1 MSKTISAVDLHRI
14 FSIHSVA
21 PTDEFV
27 AAAGADYGHVL
38 AWALR
43 EQDGDASYLIQY
55 GNNGQTDYEIADD
68 ADDLAAWLESP
79 DQDALD
85 TLLQRANVRG
95 AQSVE
100 AAAAWDSDLFYVLR
114 TRYWYGPTETSDVV
128 RVKDSID
135 PIEFDYYE
143 DAKEWIME
151 EEHKRY
157 RLSHNESGAPSYKI
171 VAV

>member
-38 AWALR
+38 AWALK

-100 AAAAWDSDLFYVLR
+100 AAEALGSGPFYVLR
-114 TRYWYGPTETSDVV
+114 TRDWYGPTETSDIV
-128 RVKDSID
+128 RMEGSID
-135 PIEFDYYE
+135 PIEFGSYE
-143 DAKEWIME
+143 EAKEWITGE
-151 EEHKRY
+151 EREPY
-157 RLSHNESGAPSYKI
+157 GLSHNESGAPSYKI